1 MDIEL
6 PFAAVSCF
14 HSDALALY
22 RLIKQFEKGGEDRVC
37 KSQFPIATS

>member
-22 RLIKQFEKGGEDRVC
+22 RLIKQFEKAGKDRSG
-37 KSQFPIATS
+37 KSQLPMESF